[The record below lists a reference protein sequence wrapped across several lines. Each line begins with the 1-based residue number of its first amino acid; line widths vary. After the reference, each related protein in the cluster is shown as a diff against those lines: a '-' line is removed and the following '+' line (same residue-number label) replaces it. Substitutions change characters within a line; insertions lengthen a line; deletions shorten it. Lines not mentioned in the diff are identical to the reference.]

1 MISFFMEIKTCIQ
14 QVCITLIKHDSLDI
28 YNVTKDFKI
37 SSKCC
42 YELCIHQIILKSVM
56 VSTNT
61 LSNCFRHINNINK
74 KYFLSSKLAY

>member
-14 QVCITLIKHDSLDI
+14 QVCVTLIKHDSKDI

-42 YELCIHQIILKSVM
+42 YELCIHK
-56 VSTNT
+56 
-61 LSNCFRHINNINK
+61 RINK
-74 KYFLSSKLAY
+74 KYFLSRKLAY